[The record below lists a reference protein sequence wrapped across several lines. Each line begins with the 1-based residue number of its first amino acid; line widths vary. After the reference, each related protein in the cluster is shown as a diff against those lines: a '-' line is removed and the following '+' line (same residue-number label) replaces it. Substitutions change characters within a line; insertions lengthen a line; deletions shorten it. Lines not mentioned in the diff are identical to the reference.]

1 VVARDTAKELKL
13 YRVASPARV
22 TTLVTGLYPT
32 TAGVSPWSNQ
42 NPAWTRLQ
50 CAGGT
55 LTVVVSSDTQ
65 LFKKPPRQ
73 TIAVTGTTPA
83 RTIRISP
90 STDHRP
96 LVFPLTPQHGVCR
109 VAFDI
114 SPARRPSQFVKG
126 SQDTRL
132 LGLHFDAIRYSPP
145 K

>member
-1 VVARDTAKELKL
+1 VL
-13 YRVASPARV
+13 YRVAQPARI

-32 TAGVSPWSNQ
+32 TAGVSPWSNAT
-42 NPAWTRLQ
+42 PAWTRLQ

-55 LTVVVSSDTQ
+55 LTVVVSSDNQ
-65 LFKKPPRQ
+65 LFRDAPQ

-83 RTIRISP
+83 RTIAISP

-109 VAFDI
+109 VAFRI
-114 SPARRPSQFVKG
+114 SPARKPSQYVKG
-126 SQDTRL
+126 STDTRV

-145 K
+145 R